1 MVKLTAMKMR
11 RMSLGL
17 RQVDVSIGTGLHASK
32 LSAIEN
38 ELIEPTEQEREKID
52 TFLSKAQER
61 ASQMQTLPV

>member
-17 RQVDVSIGTGLHASK
+17 RQVDISIGTGLHQSK

-38 ELIEPTEQEREKID
+38 ELVEPTGQEREKINA
-52 TFLSKAQER
+52 FLSQVQER
-61 ASQMQTLPV
+61 ASRMQPLPA

>member
-38 ELIEPTEQEREKID
+38 EHIEPTDQEWEKINA
-52 TFLSKAQER
+52 FLSKVQER
-61 ASQMQTLPV
+61 ASQMRALPV

>member
-38 ELIEPTEQEREKID
+38 ELVEPTDAEKEKINA
-52 TFLSKAQER
+52 FLSQAQER
-61 ASQMQTLPV
+61 ASQMRAQPA